1 MNTKATTAWR
11 QKYLSARLQKVLRK
25 ALVSNDICTR
35 DESGSYYIQNP
46 YSSSVTA
53 AIQTLTGTYSV
64 SAWTTTNDTLT
75 VTDEVVYG
83 EHIFNFEKVMSKYNL
98 MVERLDEMA
107 YAIAW
112 GIDYFVINS
121 LTDVATGTYTT
132 PAGGFTEPSNV
143 PVILSNL
150 ASKVAGYA
158 DVYKGLFLVIEN
170 TDLPGFLQFGVS
182 AGFSYADMVLNNG
195 KIGSPMGI
203 DVYVV
208 RSDTFA
214 TATIGTLTST
224 NSGHRVFGVKKVGWF
239 CVPDGVRYDEK
250 GVTGKTGREIAADA
264 CVGFKLWTQKAGL
277 VVDITIA

>member
-1 MNTKATTAWR
+1 MGTTAWR
-11 QKYLSARLQKVLRK
+11 EKYLSARLQKVLRK
-25 ALVSNDICTR
+25 ATVSNDICTR

-46 YSSSVTA
+46 YSSQVTA

-83 EHIFNFEKVMSKYNL
+83 EHIFNFERVMSKYNL
-98 MVERLDEMA
+98 MVERLDEIA
-107 YAIAW
+107 YAIGW
-112 GIDYFVINS
+112 GIDYFVLNN
-121 LTDVATGTYTT
+121 LCEDATGTYSTD
-132 PAGGFTEPSNV
+132 AGGFTEPSNV

-158 DVYKGLFLVIEN
+158 DVYRGLFLVIEN

-208 RSDTFA
+208 RSGTFVS
-214 TATIGTLTST
+214 ATIGSVST
-224 NSGHRVFGVKKVGWF
+224 ITNDGHRVFGVKKVAWF

-250 GVTGKTGREIAADA
+250 GVTGKTGKEICADA
-264 CVGFKLWTQKAGL
+264 CVGFKLWTQKASL
-277 VVDITIA
+277 CVDITIT